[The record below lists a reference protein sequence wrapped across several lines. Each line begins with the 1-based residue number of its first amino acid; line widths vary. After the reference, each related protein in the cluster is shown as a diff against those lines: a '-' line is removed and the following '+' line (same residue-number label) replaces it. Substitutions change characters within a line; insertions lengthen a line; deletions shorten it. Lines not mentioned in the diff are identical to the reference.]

1 MSPSF
6 GEFQTVVALVFAGIA
21 FCLALFFALAA
32 RQAGRDIPFE
42 RVRDAAYRAR
52 PAWFAFLA
60 LLLSAV
66 VCASLFFL
74 PYSHSRA
81 DEAGASATVNVI
93 GGQFY
98 WSMTPETVP
107 AGTEVV
113 FSVTSAD
120 VNHGF
125 GVYDPDGELLGNVQ
139 AMPGYTNELR
149 LSLDKPGS
157 YLVSCLEFCGSKHH
171 EMAREFEVTE
181 P

>member
-6 GEFQTVVALVFAGIA
+6 GGMQTVVVLVFAAIA
-21 FCLALFFALAA
+21 LALALFFAFAA
-32 RQAGRDIPFE
+32 RQASRDVPFE

-52 PAWFAFLA
+52 PAWLAFLA
-60 LLLSAV
+60 LVLGSL

-74 PYSHSRA
+74 PYGRGG
-81 DEAGASATVNVI
+81 EAGASATVKVI

-98 WSMTPETVP
+98 WSLTPETVS
-107 AGTEVV
+107 AGTDVV
-113 FSVTSAD
+113 FAVTSAD

-149 LSLDKPGS
+149 LSLDEPGN
-157 YLVSCLEFCGSKHH
+157 YLVSCLEFCGVEHH
-171 EMAREFEVTE
+171 RMARQFEVTE
-181 P
+181 D